1 MIMKLMSLIALRKLT
16 CSIITFAQ
24 QTYLDDGSSVL
35 PGSTNCS
42 GPSLDNI
49 NLTQQEVQGILETL
63 QLGKSTGPDNVNNR
77 ILKELSTTLSKLLC
91 DLFYHS
97 MSLSCV
103 PVIWKEA
110 NVSPLYKKDDSS
122 LVSNYRPI
130 SLLSAL
136 GKVTFFLISM
146 QLLV

>member
-1 MIMKLMSLIALRKLT
+1 MFNNY
-16 CSIITFAQ
+16 FAQ
-24 QTYLDDGSSVL
+24 KTYLDDGSSVL

-42 GPSLDNI
+42 GLSLDNI
-49 NLTQQEVQGILETL
+49 NFTQQEVQGVLETL
-63 QLGKSTGPDNVNNR
+63 QLGKSTEPDNVNNR
-77 ILKELSTTLSKLLC
+77 ILKELSSTLSKLLC

-136 GKVTFFLISM
+136 GKVTFFIISM